1 MKIIE
6 LYGFSASG
14 KSHFARKIARNK
26 KFNVYFLQIS
36 NKKRVFRLFYKIFF
50 IINIHFNDLI
60 FIHKIHKFIKFK
72 DIILMIRSIFSYLY
86 VIGFIRYNKK
96 KNQSVV
102 IDHGLFQCL
111 FGLFLRSP
119 NNMISDIHIA
129 FLLIDYLKI
138 LSKNSKYE
146 IIEMKTDLNI
156 IKKRLIKVKN
166 YQKLK
171 FLTKNRNKINDTYF
185 RISFILNNY
194 IKNNLVRVNSK

>member
-1 MKIIE
+1 
-6 LYGFSASG
+6 
-14 KSHFARKIARNK
+14 
-26 KFNVYFLQIS
+26 
-36 NKKRVFRLFYKIFF
+36 
-50 IINIHFNDLI
+50 
-60 FIHKIHKFIKFK
+60 
-72 DIILMIRSIFSYLY
+72 
-86 VIGFIRYNKK
+86 
-96 KNQSVV
+96 
-102 IDHGLFQCL
+102 
-111 FGLFLRSP
+111 
-119 NNMISDIHIA
+119 MISDIHIA